1 MTSSKPF
8 SQPNDIAQQHSD
20 RLLAV
25 IQQQITQSGG
35 KISFADYMQLCL
47 YHPGLGYYSAGSQK
61 LGPLGD
67 FTTAPEISPLFSQ
80 TLARQLQDV
89 NQQLTSFDLLEFGA
103 GSGKMAIDILL
114 QLEKDQALPSHYY
127 IIEASADLQY
137 RQREQIRYIIPH
149 LENKVSWL
157 TTLPTDFIGIILAN
171 EVCDAMPF
179 HRLHFEN
186 GQPNECSVE
195 EGDRGLQWT
204 QQPVLNS
211 ELSSRSHL
219 IHQINGGDDYF
230 AEVNLAAE
238 AWLASL
244 AACLQQGALF
254 IIDYGHCRD
263 SYYHPQRQQGT
274 MMCYYQHQGHD
285 NPLILPGLQDITSHV
300 DFTALAEM
308 ALASGLD
315 VEGFQSQADFLLAGG
330 ITELVQSNEEGIDI
344 GAFDDL
350 QQKTA
355 LKRLTLPSEM
365 GETFKVLTLGKGLPE
380 LLPRLQ
386 LADRR
391 YSL

>member
-1 MTSSKPF
+1 MTSSTPF
-8 SQPNDIAQQHSD
+8 SLPDEFAQQHSD

-25 IQQQITQSGG
+25 IQQRIAEADG
-35 KISFADYMQLCL
+35 KICFADYMQLCL
-47 YHPGLGYYSAGSQK
+47 YQPGLGYYSAGSQK
-61 LGPLGD
+61 IGPQGD

-80 TLARQLQDV
+80 TLARHLQDV
-89 NQQLTSFDLLEFGA
+89 SQQLVTFDILEFGA
-103 GSGKMAIDILL
+103 GSGKMAVDILR
-114 QLEKDQALPSHYY
+114 QLENDHALPAHYY
-127 IIEASADLQY
+127 IMEASADLQY
-137 RQREQIRYIIPH
+137 RQRNTIENNIPH
-149 LENKVSWL
+149 LVEKVIWL
-157 TTLPTDFIGIILAN
+157 DALPSDFVGIIVAN

-179 HRLHFEN
+179 HRLHFE
-186 GQPNECSVE
+186 QDQVHECYVE
-195 EGDRGLQWT
+195 VSESELQWT
-204 QQPVLNS
+204 QTVLSDPALKRRAN
-211 ELSSRSHL
+211 EIQQ
-219 IHQINGGDDYF
+219 IHGGNDYY
-230 AEVNLAAE
+230 AEINLAAE
-238 AWLASL
+238 AWLTSL
-244 AACLQQGALF
+244 AHCLQQGALF

-300 DFTALAEM
+300 DFTALAET
-308 ALASGLD
+308 ALACGLD

-330 ITELVQSNEEGIDI
+330 ITELIQSTEESVT
-344 GAFDDL
+344 AFDDL

-365 GETFKVLTLGKGLPE
+365 GESFKALTLTKNLPA